1 MPDSFY
7 FDGEVLLEIPGVVM
21 PFKQNGKFKCF
32 VLVISV
38 IPTTFTSTFVS

>member
-21 PFKQNGKFKCF
+21 PFKQNGKFKCL

-38 IPTTFTSTFVS
+38 IPTAFKRTFVS